1 MGSVSWRKRGNR
13 YLVSWRLDDG
23 SQGGKTVDTPD
34 EARDLAAEKRLEM
47 RRGTWRGRQRG
58 RLPFS
63 TWAAEWW
70 EAWTADDPSPTTL
83 AATESWLR
91 LHVRPWFDDRP
102 IDKTTPADVR
112 RWQAQLAR
120 NVGPSTL
127 AHCRS
132 LALRIFQY
140 AMDEGAIDANPVYK
154 VPPLKRR
161 VDPEQV
167 FTEAKR
173 RALAPEEAGRL
184 LACFPLFWWDHVIT
198 LLGTGLRFGELAGLR
213 RRRVHLH
220 RPMPMLE
227 VGSTRYQAG
236 RFGSGFKPRPKS
248 DAGIRPVPLAPLVVE
263 AIRRQLPPG
272 SDPEDLVFTGPGG
285 GPGRAGGPSVPR
297 GTRTVL
303 SRHNIHRTYQGALAK
318 LADPAVPL
326 RPTARRVLLAL
337 RDGGPQRVDQLAVRL
352 SASGRRPIRPATVT
366 TALGEL
372 RTAGLATAEVD
383 GLDVTVGRWS
393 AVPTTRDPLLE
404 AVDLHGAH
412 DFRHT
417 YATWLEDAGI
427 PARVIDELMGHEAT
441 GRSGQQRGSAM
452 GAHYRHTTPEMAM
465 RAIDAINRRLT
476 VVLGVAEQALERY
489 PNRLAPRV
497 FDGLPPRTW
506 SLEARR

>member
-58 RLPFS
+58 RLSFS
-63 TWAAEWW
+63 VWAAEWW
-70 EAWTADDPSPTTL
+70 ETWAADDPSPTTL
-83 AATESWLR
+83 ASAESWLR
-91 LHVRPWFDDRP
+91 MHVRPWFADRP
-102 IDKTTPADVR
+102 IDKITPADVR

-120 NVGPSTL
+120 DVGPSTV

-132 LALRIFQY
+132 LALRIFQF
-140 AMDEGAIDANPVYK
+140 AMDEGAIDANPIRK

-167 FTEAKR
+167 FGEVKR
-173 RALAPEEAGRL
+173 RALTPEEAGRL
-184 LACFPLFWWDHVIT
+184 LACFPLFWWDHMLT

-213 RRRVHLH
+213 RRRVHLD
-220 RPMPMLE
+220 RPMPVLE
-227 VGSTRYQAG
+227 VGPTRYQAG

-285 GPGRAGGPSVPR
+285 GPGQRGGPSVPR
-297 GTRTVL
+297 GSRTVL
-303 SRHNIHRTYQGALAK
+303 SRHNLHRTYQGALAK

-326 RPTARRVLLAL
+326 RPTARRVLRAL
-337 RDGGPQRVDQLAVRL
+337 RDGGPWYVDQLAAQL
-352 SASGRRPIRPATVT
+352 TTNGRRPIRPATVAV
-366 TALGEL
+366 ALREL
-372 RTAGLATAEVD
+372 HAAGLAAVD
-383 GLDVTVGRWS
+383 VDDQDELARRW
-393 AVPTTRDPLLE
+393 AALQVAHDPLLD

-412 DFRHT
+412 DLRHT
-417 YATWLEDAGI
+417 FATWLEDAGI
-427 PARVIDELMGHEAT
+427 PARVIDELMGHEAS

-452 GAHYRHTTPEMAM
+452 GAHYRHTTPEMAA
-465 RAIDAINRRLT
+465 RVAGAIQQRLT
-476 VVLGVAEQALERY
+476 VVLQVAERTEHHHPTRSM
-489 PNRLAPRV
+489 PSV
-497 FDGLPPRTW
+497 F
-506 SLEARR
+506 